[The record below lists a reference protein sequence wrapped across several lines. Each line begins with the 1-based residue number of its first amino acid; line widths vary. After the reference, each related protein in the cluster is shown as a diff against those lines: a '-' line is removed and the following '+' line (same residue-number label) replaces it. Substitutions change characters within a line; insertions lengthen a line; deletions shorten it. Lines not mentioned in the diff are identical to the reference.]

1 MRDKTIIN
9 VPVYRTNPKIID
21 NNLFPPTKS
30 GMIADALQK
39 VDKFNCSSI
48 NNIMVDASG
57 KNYKLEVVKI
67 SASNVA
73 YNKSNLLLFQ
83 MTVQKKDFGEEYVE
97 TTPST
102 IIPMSDT
109 IKLGSRS
116 YFFILYPVIVYQE
129 QDTKIKTFWN
139 VFVYDDPNK
148 DSEDFLKVVKNVL
161 KDVLKEQVR
170 NIKYKEFL
178 EEIQG
183 CSVLDNIT
191 ASVLTIEDV
200 DQNYRAKYNEWIVNA
215 RLSKK
220 QNVSFKNLPSEQFQ
234 ELYESQDVD
243 DVHITRKVFKITQG
257 FKQYTLKRER
267 KQNAKTLQDRF
278 VNTVESCFNE
288 TITIGDGEENKI
300 YDVDYIVNNVGPI
313 IHKYIS

>member
-1 MRDKTIIN
+1 
-9 VPVYRTNPKIID
+9 
-21 NNLFPPTKS
+21 
-30 GMIADALQK
+30 MIADALQK

-116 YFFILYPVIVYQE
+116 YFFILYPVIVYEE

-183 CSVLDNIT
+183 CSVLDNVA

-200 DQNYRAKYNEWIVNA
+200 DQNYRAKYDEWIVNA

-220 QNVSFKNLPSEQFQ
+220 QNISFKNLPSEQFQ
-234 ELYESQDVD
+234 ELYESQNVD

-267 KQNAKTLQDRF
+267 KQNVKTLQDRF

>member
-1 MRDKTIIN
+1 
-9 VPVYRTNPKIID
+9 
-21 NNLFPPTKS
+21 
-30 GMIADALQK
+30 MIADALQK

-48 NNIMVDASG
+48 NNIMVDALG

-183 CSVLDNIT
+183 CSVLDNVA
-191 ASVLTIEDV
+191 ASVLTIGDV
-200 DQNYRAKYNEWIVNA
+200 DQNYRAKYDEWIVNA

-220 QNVSFKNLPSEQFQ
+220 QNISLKNLPSEQFQ
-234 ELYESQDVD
+234 ELYENQNVD
-243 DVHITRKVFKITQG
+243 DVHVTRKVFKITQG

-313 IHKYIS
+313 IHKYTS

>member
-1 MRDKTIIN
+1 
-9 VPVYRTNPKIID
+9 
-21 NNLFPPTKS
+21 
-30 GMIADALQK
+30 
-39 VDKFNCSSI
+39 
-48 NNIMVDASG
+48 MVDASG

-116 YFFILYPVIVYQE
+116 YFFILYPVIVFLE

-200 DQNYRAKYNEWIVNA
+200 DQNYRAKYDEWIVNA

-220 QNVSFKNLPSEQFQ
+220 QNISFKNLPSEQFQ

-288 TITIGDGEENKI
+288 TITIGDGEENKV

>member
-1 MRDKTIIN
+1 
-9 VPVYRTNPKIID
+9 
-21 NNLFPPTKS
+21 
-30 GMIADALQK
+30 MIADALQK

-67 SASNVA
+67 SASNVT

-116 YFFILYPVIVYQE
+116 YFFILYPVIVYEE

-183 CSVLDNIT
+183 CSVLDNVA

-200 DQNYRAKYNEWIVNA
+200 DQNYRAKYDEWIVNA

-220 QNVSFKNLPSEQFQ
+220 QNISFKNLPSEQFQ
-234 ELYESQDVD
+234 ELYESQNVD
-243 DVHITRKVFKITQG
+243 DVHITRKIFKITQG

-267 KQNAKTLQDRF
+267 KQNVKTLQDRF

>member
-1 MRDKTIIN
+1 
-9 VPVYRTNPKIID
+9 
-21 NNLFPPTKS
+21 
-30 GMIADALQK
+30 
-39 VDKFNCSSI
+39 
-48 NNIMVDASG
+48 
-57 KNYKLEVVKI
+57 
-67 SASNVA
+67 
-73 YNKSNLLLFQ
+73 
-83 MTVQKKDFGEEYVE
+83 MTVQKIEFGEEYVE

-116 YFFILYPVIVYQE
+116 YCFILYPVIVFLE

-161 KDVLKEQVR
+161 KEVLKEQVR

-183 CSVLDNIT
+183 CRVLDNIT

-200 DQNYRAKYNEWIVNA
+200 DQNYRAKYAEWLVNA

-220 QNVSFKNLPSEQFQ
+220 QNISFKNLPSEQFQ
-234 ELYESQDVD
+234 ELYESQDVN

-257 FKQYTLKRER
+257 YKQYTLKRER

-300 YDVDYIVNNVGPI
+300 YDVDYIVNSVGPI

>member
-1 MRDKTIIN
+1 
-9 VPVYRTNPKIID
+9 
-21 NNLFPPTKS
+21 
-30 GMIADALQK
+30 MIADALQK
-39 VDKFNCSSI
+39 VDNFNCSSI

-67 SASNVA
+67 SASNVT

-116 YFFILYPVIVYQE
+116 YFFILYPVIVYEE

-183 CSVLDNIT
+183 CSVLDNVA

-200 DQNYRAKYNEWIVNA
+200 DQNYRAKYDEWIVNA

-220 QNVSFKNLPSEQFQ
+220 QNISFKNLPSEQFQ
-234 ELYESQDVD
+234 ELYESQNVD
-243 DVHITRKVFKITQG
+243 DVHITRKIFKITQG

-267 KQNAKTLQDRF
+267 KQNVKTLQDRF

>member
-1 MRDKTIIN
+1 
-9 VPVYRTNPKIID
+9 
-21 NNLFPPTKS
+21 
-30 GMIADALQK
+30 MIADALQK

-67 SASNVA
+67 SASDVA

-161 KDVLKEQVR
+161 KDALKEQVR

-178 EEIQG
+178 EEIKG

>member
-1 MRDKTIIN
+1 
-9 VPVYRTNPKIID
+9 
-21 NNLFPPTKS
+21 
-30 GMIADALQK
+30 MITEALQK
-39 VDKFNCSSI
+39 VDKFNCSPT

-57 KNYKLEVVKI
+57 KNYKLEVIKI
-67 SASNVA
+67 SASNVT
-73 YNKSNLLLFQ
+73 YDKSSLLLFQ

-116 YFFILYPVIVYQE
+116 YFFILYPVIVYLE

-148 DSEDFLKVVKNVL
+148 DSEDFLKVVKKVL

-178 EEIQG
+178 EEIRA
-183 CSVLDNIT
+183 CRVLDNIA

-200 DQNYRAKYNEWIVNA
+200 DQNYRAKYDEWIINA
-215 RLSKK
+215 KLSKR
-220 QNVSFKNLPSEQFQ
+220 QNISFKDLPSEQFQ
-234 ELYESQDVD
+234 ELYESKDVNE
-243 DVHITRKVFKITQG
+243 VNIARKVFKITQG
-257 FKQYTLKRER
+257 FKQYTLKQER
-267 KQNAKTLQDRF
+267 KKDAKTLQDRF

-288 TITIGDGEENKI
+288 TITIGDGEESKI

>member
-1 MRDKTIIN
+1 
-9 VPVYRTNPKIID
+9 
-21 NNLFPPTKS
+21 
-30 GMIADALQK
+30 
-39 VDKFNCSSI
+39 
-48 NNIMVDASG
+48 
-57 KNYKLEVVKI
+57 
-67 SASNVA
+67 
-73 YNKSNLLLFQ
+73 
-83 MTVQKKDFGEEYVE
+83 
-97 TTPST
+97 
-102 IIPMSDT
+102 MSDT
-109 IKLGSRS
+109 VKLGSRS

-161 KDVLKEQVR
+161 KEVLKEQVR

-183 CSVLDNIT
+183 CRVLDNIT

-200 DQNYRAKYNEWIVNA
+200 DQNYRAKYAEWLVNA

-220 QNVSFKNLPSEQFQ
+220 QNISFKNLPSEQFQ
-234 ELYESQDVD
+234 ELYESQDVN

-257 FKQYTLKRER
+257 YKQYTLKRER

-300 YDVDYIVNNVGPI
+300 YDVDYIVNSVGPI

>member
-1 MRDKTIIN
+1 
-9 VPVYRTNPKIID
+9 
-21 NNLFPPTKS
+21 
-30 GMIADALQK
+30 MIADALQK

-67 SASNVA
+67 SASDVA

>member
-1 MRDKTIIN
+1 
-9 VPVYRTNPKIID
+9 
-21 NNLFPPTKS
+21 
-30 GMIADALQK
+30 
-39 VDKFNCSSI
+39 
-48 NNIMVDASG
+48 MVDASG
-57 KNYKLEVVKI
+57 KNYKLEVIKI
-67 SASNVA
+67 SASDVA

-183 CSVLDNIT
+183 CGVLDNIT

-200 DQNYRAKYNEWIVNA
+200 DQNYRAKYDEWIVNA
-215 RLSKK
+215 RLSKSK
-220 QNVSFKNLPSEQFQ
+220 ILALKIYLLSSFKSCM
-234 ELYESQDVD
+234 
-243 DVHITRKVFKITQG
+243 KVKMLMMCI
-257 FKQYTLKRER
+257 
-267 KQNAKTLQDRF
+267 
-278 VNTVESCFNE
+278 
-288 TITIGDGEENKI
+288 
-300 YDVDYIVNNVGPI
+300 
-313 IHKYIS
+313 

>member
-1 MRDKTIIN
+1 
-9 VPVYRTNPKIID
+9 
-21 NNLFPPTKS
+21 
-30 GMIADALQK
+30 MIADALQK

-67 SASNVA
+67 SASDVA

-220 QNVSFKNLPSEQFQ
+220 QNISFKNLPSEQFQ

-288 TITIGDGEENKI
+288 TITIDDGEENKI

>member
-1 MRDKTIIN
+1 
-9 VPVYRTNPKIID
+9 
-21 NNLFPPTKS
+21 
-30 GMIADALQK
+30 MIADALQK

-116 YFFILYPVIVYQE
+116 YFFILNPVIVYQE

-183 CSVLDNIT
+183 CSVLDNVA

-200 DQNYRAKYNEWIVNA
+200 DQNYRAKYDEWIVNA

-220 QNVSFKNLPSEQFQ
+220 QNISLKNLPSEQFQ
-234 ELYESQDVD
+234 ELYENQNVD

>member
-1 MRDKTIIN
+1 
-9 VPVYRTNPKIID
+9 
-21 NNLFPPTKS
+21 
-30 GMIADALQK
+30 MIADALQK

-48 NNIMVDASG
+48 NNIIVDASG

-116 YFFILYPVIVYQE
+116 YFFILYPVIVYQD

-183 CSVLDNIT
+183 CSVLDNVA

-200 DQNYRAKYNEWIVNA
+200 DQNYRAKYDEWIVNA

-220 QNVSFKNLPSEQFQ
+220 QNISFKNLPSEQFQ
-234 ELYESQDVD
+234 ELYENQNVD
-243 DVHITRKVFKITQG
+243 DVHITRKVFKIIQG

-278 VNTVESCFNE
+278 VNIVESCFNE

>member
-1 MRDKTIIN
+1 
-9 VPVYRTNPKIID
+9 
-21 NNLFPPTKS
+21 
-30 GMIADALQK
+30 MIADALQK

-183 CSVLDNIT
+183 CSVLDNVA

-200 DQNYRAKYNEWIVNA
+200 DQNYRAKYDEWIVNA

-220 QNVSFKNLPSEQFQ
+220 QNISLKNLPSEQFQ
-234 ELYESQDVD
+234 ELYENQNVD
-243 DVHITRKVFKITQG
+243 DVHVTRKVFKITQG

>member
-1 MRDKTIIN
+1 
-9 VPVYRTNPKIID
+9 
-21 NNLFPPTKS
+21 
-30 GMIADALQK
+30 MIADALQK

-48 NNIMVDASG
+48 NNIIVDASG

-183 CSVLDNIT
+183 CSVLDNVA

-200 DQNYRAKYNEWIVNA
+200 DQNYRAKYDEWIVNA

-220 QNVSFKNLPSEQFQ
+220 QNISFKNLPSEQFQ
-234 ELYESQDVD
+234 ELYENQNVD
-243 DVHITRKVFKITQG
+243 DVHITRKVFKIIQG

>member
-1 MRDKTIIN
+1 
-9 VPVYRTNPKIID
+9 
-21 NNLFPPTKS
+21 
-30 GMIADALQK
+30 MIADALQK

-48 NNIMVDASG
+48 NNIIVDASG

-116 YFFILYPVIVYQE
+116 YFFILYPVIVYLE

-183 CSVLDNIT
+183 CSVLDNVA

-200 DQNYRAKYNEWIVNA
+200 DQNYRAKYDEWIVNA

-220 QNVSFKNLPSEQFQ
+220 QNISFKNLPSEQFQ
-234 ELYESQDVD
+234 ELYENQNVD
-243 DVHITRKVFKITQG
+243 DVHITRKVFKIIQG

>member
-1 MRDKTIIN
+1 
-9 VPVYRTNPKIID
+9 
-21 NNLFPPTKS
+21 
-30 GMIADALQK
+30 MIADALQK
-39 VDKFNCSSI
+39 VDKFNCSPT

-67 SASNVA
+67 SASDVA

-97 TTPST
+97 TTPS
-102 IIPMSDT
+102 IIFPMSDT
-109 IKLGSRS
+109 VKLGSRS

-200 DQNYRAKYNEWIVNA
+200 DQNYRAKYAEWLVNA

-220 QNVSFKNLPSEQFQ
+220 QNISFKNLPSEQFQ
-234 ELYESQDVD
+234 EFYENQNVD

>member
-1 MRDKTIIN
+1 
-9 VPVYRTNPKIID
+9 
-21 NNLFPPTKS
+21 
-30 GMIADALQK
+30 
-39 VDKFNCSSI
+39 
-48 NNIMVDASG
+48 MVDASG

-67 SASNVA
+67 SASNVT

-116 YFFILYPVIVYQE
+116 YFFILYPVIVYEE

-183 CSVLDNIT
+183 CSVLDNVA

-200 DQNYRAKYNEWIVNA
+200 DQNYRAKYDEWIVNA

-220 QNVSFKNLPSEQFQ
+220 QNISFKNLPSEQFQ
-234 ELYESQDVD
+234 ELYESQNVD
-243 DVHITRKVFKITQG
+243 DVHITRKIFKITQG

-267 KQNAKTLQDRF
+267 KQNVKTLQDRF

>member
-1 MRDKTIIN
+1 
-9 VPVYRTNPKIID
+9 
-21 NNLFPPTKS
+21 
-30 GMIADALQK
+30 
-39 VDKFNCSSI
+39 
-48 NNIMVDASG
+48 MVDALG

-183 CSVLDNIT
+183 CSVLDNVA

-200 DQNYRAKYNEWIVNA
+200 DQNYRAKYDEWIVNA

-220 QNVSFKNLPSEQFQ
+220 QNISFKNLPSEQFQ
-234 ELYESQDVD
+234 ELYETQNVD
-243 DVHITRKVFKITQG
+243 DVHITRKVFKIIQG

>member
-1 MRDKTIIN
+1 
-9 VPVYRTNPKIID
+9 
-21 NNLFPPTKS
+21 
-30 GMIADALQK
+30 MIADALQK

-67 SASNVA
+67 SASDVA

-178 EEIQG
+178 EEIKG